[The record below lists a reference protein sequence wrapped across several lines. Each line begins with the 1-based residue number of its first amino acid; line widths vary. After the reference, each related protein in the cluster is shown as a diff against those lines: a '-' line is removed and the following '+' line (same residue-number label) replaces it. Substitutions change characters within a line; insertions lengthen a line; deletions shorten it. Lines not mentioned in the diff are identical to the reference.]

1 MCAKRNDNA
10 DKRTVENCDMLYER
24 SSASSKPGGAEFK
37 NVIRRQLLNL
47 GPENTVPTPLHIML
61 GEGNYIIGMILKL
74 CQAADV
80 QAAADGNGPDVAD
93 VISVSARKVQDRI
106 DEIRLKQ
113 KNELPQLLAEIKAE
127 IKQDKLKY
135 KKINDQIALEK
146 PLRLNKRERKHWDNL
161 K

>member
-1 MCAKRNDNA
+1 MTCGCCVCTAVISELRAKRNDNA

-24 SSASSKPGGAEFK
+24 SSAASKPGGAEFK

-47 GPENTVPTPLHIML
+47 GPENTAPTPLHIML

-80 QAAADGNGPDVAD
+80 QAAADGNGPDVAN

-113 KNELPQLLAEIKAE
+113 KHELPQLLAE
-127 IKQDKLKY
+127 
-135 KKINDQIALEK
+135 LEAGSAFI
-146 PLRLNKRERKHWDNL
+146 HSHHM
-161 K
+161 

>member
-1 MCAKRNDNA
+1 M
-10 DKRTVENCDMLYER
+10 
-24 SSASSKPGGAEFK
+24 SSPC
-37 NVIRRQLLNL
+37 N
-47 GPENTVPTPLHIML
+47 
-61 GEGNYIIGMILKL
+61 
-74 CQAADV
+74 
-80 QAAADGNGPDVAD
+80 VAD

-135 KKINDQIALEK
+135 KKINEQIALEK

>member
-1 MCAKRNDNA
+1 MR
-10 DKRTVENCDMLYER
+10 
-24 SSASSKPGGAEFK
+24 
-37 NVIRRQLLNL
+37 
-47 GPENTVPTPLHIML
+47 
-61 GEGNYIIGMILKL
+61 GMILKL

-135 KKINDQIALEK
+135 KKINEQIALEK